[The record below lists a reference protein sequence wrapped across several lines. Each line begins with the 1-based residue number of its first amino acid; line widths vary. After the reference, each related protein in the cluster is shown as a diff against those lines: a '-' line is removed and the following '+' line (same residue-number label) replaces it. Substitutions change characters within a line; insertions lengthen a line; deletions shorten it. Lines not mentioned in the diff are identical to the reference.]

1 MKVKIVARS
10 SKLENR
16 IAKLLPGEFEI
27 TEGDDYDI
35 LIVDRESFDSMH
47 FKSIFEN
54 AIVGIYR
61 TTPDGKILTVN
72 PFLARLLGYESEE
85 DVRNE
90 RDLSRNEYFEEGYE
104 REKFLKE
111 IEEKGYFVGES
122 AWKKK
127 DGSTVWVRESAV
139 AIRDGT
145 GRTIYYEGIVE
156 DITELKELIR
166 KLEESE
172 KKYRELWEN
181 ANDILYI
188 HDLEGNIL
196 SVNKMATKVLGYT
209 REELEGMNIRKI
221 VEDSYMPVIADG
233 ISKIAKTCKAQRE
246 AFEILCRSKDGKKV
260 WLEVRARPI
269 IEDGKVVAIHGIA
282 RDVTLKKELERSLR
296 ESEELFRN
304 LAEKSLVGIYLI
316 QDGVF
321 KYVNPK
327 LAELWG
333 YRQEELIGRTPLEF
347 VHPDDRELV
356 DRNIKLR
363 IEGKVESVNYTLKVV
378 RGDGEVRICE
388 VYGSRTNFR
397 GKPAI
402 IGTLIDVTEKIKM
415 QEEVKRLNKL
425 LKLVNEINQV
435 TSRERDAP
443 FLIREVVK
451 KLGRFYEYVKI
462 NYEDLHHSEGVPHRD
477 LFSLTIPM
485 VQDDEVRG
493 KMTIHSS
500 REFLDDEREILQ
512 TLASD
517 LALAIEASKT
527 EEEKWIAFEQIER
540 NIEHFAI
547 LADQIRNPLA
557 AISIL
562 TEMEVEGETKKKI
575 MDQIKRIEEL
585 LRMLDRGWLDS
596 EAVRE
601 YLKRSWDNPKD

>member
-1 MKVKIVARS
+1 MRVKIAAKSREL
-10 SKLENR
+10 KKR
-16 IAKLLPGEFEI
+16 IIKLLSGEFEV
-27 TEGDDYDI
+27 TEGEDYDI
-35 LIVDRESFDSMH
+35 LIVDRESSDSMH
-47 FKSIFEN
+47 FRSIFEN

-61 TTPDGKILTVN
+61 TTPDGKVLMVN
-72 PFLARLLGYESEE
+72 PFLVKLLGYDREE
-85 DVRNE
+85 EVRE
-90 RDLSRNEYFEEGYE
+90 RDLSKDEYFENGYE
-104 REKFLKE
+104 RARFLKE

-122 AWKKK
+122 AWKRK

-139 AIRDGT
+139 AVRDNA
-145 GRTIYYEGIVE
+145 GRTVYYEGIVE

-172 KKYRELWEN
+172 RKYRELWEN
-181 ANDILYI
+181 ANDILYM

-196 SVNKMATKVLGYT
+196 SVNKMATKLLGY
-209 REELEGMNIRKI
+209 RRDELENMNIRDL
-221 VEDSYMPVIADG
+221 VEEEYVPVIMEG
-233 ISKIAKTCKAQRE
+233 IRRIAETGKAQKE
-246 AFEILCRSKDGKKV
+246 AFEILCRSKDGRKV

-269 IEDGKVVAIHGIA
+269 LEKGRVVAIHGIA
-282 RDVTLKKELERSLR
+282 RDVTLKKELEKKLC
-296 ESEELFRN
+296 ESEEMFRK

-333 YRQEELIGRTPLEF
+333 YKQKDLVGKSPLEF
-347 VHPDDRELV
+347 VHPDDRNLV
-356 DRNIKLR
+356 DRNIRLR

-388 VYGSRTNFR
+388 VYGSRTIFK

-415 QEEVKRLNKL
+415 QEEVERLNKL
-425 LKLVNEINQV
+425 LKLVNEINQI
-435 TSRERDAP
+435 TSRERDT
-443 FLIREVVK
+443 LYLVREVVK
-451 KLGRFYEYVKI
+451 KLSMFYEYVEI
-462 NYEDLHHSEGVPHRD
+462 NYEGLHHSEGVANQN
-477 LFSLTIPM
+477 LASLALPM
-485 VQDDEVRG
+485 MQDDEVRG
-493 KMTIHSS
+493 EMIIRSS
-500 REFLDDEREILQ
+500 RGFLDDEREILQ

-562 TEMEVEGETKKKI
+562 TEMELEGEVKDKI
-575 MDQIKRIEEL
+575 MNQIKRIEEL
-585 LRMLDRGWLDS
+585 LTMLDRGWLDS

-601 YLKRSWDNPKD
+601 YLRRSWDNPKD